1 MKPAYRLLEQWSRE
15 DPPQLLQTALQQA
28 QQIEELAAELE
39 QLRGENAFLREEI
52 TLKNKRLSELEK
64 ALQEATRAAHRQ
76 AAPFRVREEK
86 RSNTP
91 KKPGRKAGHPGSF
104 RHQPDHIDEQ
114 ITVELCACPH
124 CGSTQFC
131 DQSEIEQIIEE
142 IPPIVPKVTCLKTY
156 QASCA
161 KCGEQ
166 VRSGHPLQMSVATG
180 AAGVHL
186 GPRALGIAAD
196 LNKAKGLS
204 MRKTCAVLAEC
215 FGLALSPGG
224 LAQAVAR
231 MANRLLPQYQAL
243 TLQLRQAP
251 VVHADETS
259 WWVGARGWWL
269 WVFTNP
275 QATLYLVGQS
285 RGREVVHEV
294 LGADYPG
301 VLVSDCLSVYD
312 EATAHQHKCYSHHH
326 RAIAEARK
334 IHPENDPPYLNE
346 LAALLRAATA
356 LKAQK
361 QDMSASSFQTL
372 RAHLQNTAH
381 NLLESPRSQPQEES
395 VRNRLFKQR
404 DHLFTFLDHD
414 QVDATNNLAERQ
426 LRPAVIARK
435 ISCGNKTPNGA
446 RTWQI
451 LASIAATCTQ
461 QRRSFIAALA
471 RAAPL
476 QPP

>member
-1 MKPAYRLLEQWSRE
+1 MKPAYMLLEQWGRE
-15 DPPQLLQTALQQA
+15 DPPQLLQAALRQA
-28 QQIEELAAELE
+28 QQIEELAAEVV
-39 QLRGENAFLREEI
+39 QLRGESAFLREEI

-64 ALQEATRAAHRQ
+64 ALEEATRAAHRQ

-86 RSNTP
+86 RASAP

-104 RHQPDHIDEQ
+104 RHKPDHIDEE

-124 CGSTQFC
+124 CGGTQFC
-131 DQSEIEQIIEE
+131 EQSEVEQIIEE
-142 IPPIVPKVTCLKTY
+142 IPPIVPKVTRLRTY
-156 QASCA
+156 EATCA
-161 KCGEQ
+161 KCGEP
-166 VRSGHPLQMSVATG
+166 VRSGHPLQTSNATG

-186 GPRALGIAAD
+186 GPRALALATD

-204 MRKTCAVLAEC
+204 MRKTCAVLADC

-224 LAQAVAR
+224 LAHAVAR
-231 MANRLLPQYQAL
+231 MAGRLLPQYQAL

-269 WVFTNP
+269 WVFTHQ

-285 RGREVVHEV
+285 RGRDVVHEV

-312 EATAHQHKCYSHHH
+312 EATAHQHKCYAHHH
-326 RAIAEARK
+326 RAIAEASK
-334 IHPENDPPYLNE
+334 IHPENGCAYLNE
-346 LAALLRAATA
+346 AAALLRAATA

-361 QDMSASSFQTL
+361 PQMSSQSFQTL
-372 RAHLQNTAH
+372 RARLQNTAH

-395 VRNRLFKQR
+395 VRRRLFKQQ

-435 ISCGNKTPNGA
+435 ISCGNKTPKGA

-461 QRRSFIAALA
+461 QRRSFIATLA

-476 QPP
+476 RPP